1 LLKKPISDGFPIMF
15 SYIQLNSLGEIKIN
29 KNIKLAVKE
38 EVDWSI
44 KSGI

>member
-1 LLKKPISDGFPIMF
+1 MF

-44 KSGI
+44 KYGL

>member
-1 LLKKPISDGFPIMF
+1 LYRKYTQKS
-15 SYIQLNSLGEIKIN
+15 GEIKIN

-44 KSGI
+44 KYGL